1 MTFKNLTKT
10 SLIVLAA
17 ALAPMAS
24 VSTASAQNAS
34 IQHAALADTHPAAAA
49 YANILQTRITRGAG
63 GLNKFDYAGAH
74 RAGDLRQITAY
85 TDYLQS
91 QNPDA
96 MGQNDQIAYWAN
108 LYNALT
114 LKVVLENYPV
124 KSIRKIKSG
133 ALSAGPWGR
142 DAAVVN
148 GKTLTLNDIEHE
160 ILRKKYPNPS
170 FVHYMV
176 NCASIGCPNL
186 SNKLWSGAT
195 LEQDRIQAARDFV
208 NSPRGV
214 AINGN
219 KLKLSSIYK
228 WFDKDFGGSKTET
241 LKHLRQFAGP
251 ELAAAIDN
259 GAKIDGYDYNWS
271 LNQ

>member
-10 SLIVLAA
+10 SLVVLAA
-17 ALAPMAS
+17 ALAPLAT
-24 VSTASAQNAS
+24 VSTVNAQDTMIKSAAM
-34 IQHAALADTHPAAAA
+34 ADKQPAVAA
-49 YANILQTRITRGAG
+49 YANILQTRISRGAG

-74 RAGDLRQITAY
+74 QAGDLRQITAY

-91 QNPDA
+91 QNPDSMA
-96 MGQNDQIAYWAN
+96 QNDQIAYWAN

-114 LKVVLENYPV
+114 LKVILENYPV
-124 KSIRKIKSG
+124 ESIRKIKSG
-133 ALSAGPWGR
+133 AFSIGPWGR

-160 ILRKKYPNPS
+160 ILRKKYPNPG

-186 SNKLWSGAT
+186 SNKLWNGAT
-195 LEQDRIQAARDFV
+195 LEQDRVQAARDFI

-214 AINGN
+214 AIKGN

-228 WFDKDFGGSKTET
+228 WFDKDFGGSKSET

-259 GAKIDGYDYNWS
+259 GAKIDGFDYDWS